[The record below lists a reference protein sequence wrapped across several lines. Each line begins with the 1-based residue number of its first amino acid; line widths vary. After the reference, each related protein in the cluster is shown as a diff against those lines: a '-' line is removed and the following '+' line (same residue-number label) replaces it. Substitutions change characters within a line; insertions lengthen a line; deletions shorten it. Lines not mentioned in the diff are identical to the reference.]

1 MSTSDSV
8 TEGLVKATF
17 DILNSGPSSF
27 IQIIAVF
34 SFVIIFAISVLGIIS
49 LESPWAPSVLIS
61 ENGKS
66 SSTCGAIMSSPWL
79 FTVEIVFSTFVIFF
93 LYFFVLLPV
102 CSISSAAFSLSISIA
117 AVFNSTS
124 PTLISWSASRA
135 WTATS

>member
-8 TEGLVKATF
+8 TEGLVKAAF
-17 DILNSGPSSF
+17 DILNSGLSSF

-34 SFVIIFAISVLGIIS
+34 SFVIIFAISGLGIIS

-66 SSTCGAIMSSPWL
+66 SSTCGAIMSCPWL
-79 FTVEIVFSTFVIFF
+79 LTVVIVFSTFVIFF
-93 LYFFVLLPV
+93 LCFFILLFV
-102 CSISSAAFSLSISIA
+102 CSISSAAFPLSISIA
-117 AVFNSTS
+117 AVFNSTF